1 MRCLFFFW
9 KPGKDCGIQHSM
21 KSVLLS
27 MLAMAALV
35 AQGGEEAMKNL
46 QKPESGKPAVL
57 TFGGAGG
64 REFMLD
70 GVPFQIRSG
79 EIHPQRVPRQHWQHR
94 IRAAKAMGLNTIAF
108 YVFWNALEKED
119 GRWDFSGRNDI
130 ASFIDLCQKE
140 GMWVLF
146 RPGPYVCGEWDLG
159 GLPTYLIKD
168 DVTPLRYTGN
178 KQFME
183 AQTRYLEKM
192 AEIAIPR
199 LSKNGGPILMVQL
212 ENEYGS
218 YKSEHD
224 ELAYIEWLKN
234 FWEKKGAGP
243 FYLSEGGADHH
254 LRFVPKGVAVG
265 LDPADNAW
273 QMQTALRVAPGVPV
287 FSSET
292 YPGWLRHWGEGNW
305 TPTRNTLNSVRWYMK
320 DGVSFNIFVLHG
332 GTNFGLTAGSN
343 TNPDGSKF
351 EPDLTSYDYGSPIGE
366 NGNLTKEYFEYRD
379 IIKDALP
386 EGAEV
391 PEPVQ
396 PEAMEIPAFRPR
408 HVCDFHSLRGVQVE
422 RKPVESPPTLEKMG
436 QNQGIGIYSTPIPP
450 GPEATLTC
458 QAHDYAL
465 VYVGEQFIG
474 TLDRRLNQTTIQL
487 PARKKTAMLKIVVD
501 TFGHVNFS
509 RFMEKDR
516 KGIIGKVMLGNEA
529 LSGWLVERI
538 DLNKPLPA
546 PARKTG
552 HVRAREKGA
561 LYRAEVQ
568 LKNPIDTFLDM
579 RGWVKGYVWVNGHLL
594 GRYWNVGPQERLYCP
609 GEFLKNGT
617 NTVEILDL
625 FMSSDTPP
633 AISGKTERNLEV
645 HKETKSLNNQW

>member
-1 MRCLFFFW
+1 MKCLLF
-9 KPGKDCGIQHSM
+9 
-21 KSVLLS
+21 S
-27 MLAMAALV
+27 MLAALALH
-35 AQGGEEAMKNL
+35 AQGGVEAMKNL
-46 QKPESGKPAVL
+46 QKPESGKAAHL
-57 TFGGAGG
+57 SFGGEGG

-70 GVPFQIRSG
+70 GKPFQIRSG

-108 YVFWNALEKED
+108 YVFWNALEQED
-119 GRWDFSGRNDI
+119 GSWDFSGRNDI
-130 ASFIDLCQKE
+130 AAFIDMCREE

-168 DVTPLRYTGN
+168 DVTPLRFTGN
-178 KQFME
+178 MKFMA

-199 LSKNGGPILMVQL
+199 LCKKGGPILMVQL

-224 ELAYIEWLKN
+224 ELAYIEWLKK

-243 FYLSEGGADHH
+243 FYLSEGSAPHH

-265 LDPADNAW
+265 LDPADNAG
-273 QMQTALRVAPGVPV
+273 QMQNALRIAPGVPV

-305 TPTRNTLNSVRWYMK
+305 TPTRNTMNSVRWYMR

-332 GTNFGLTAGSN
+332 GTNFGLTAGAN

-379 IIKDALP
+379 IIKSALP
-386 EGAEV
+386 AGADV

-396 PEAMEIPAFRPR
+396 PETMEIPEFTPQRVCGFHQLRAKR
-408 HVCDFHSLRGVQVE
+408 HRQSFNT
-422 RKPVESPPTLEKMG
+422 PPTLESLG
-436 QNQGIGIYSTPIPP
+436 QNQGIGIYTTKLPAGPATTLHCTP
-450 GPEATLTC
+450 
-458 QAHDYAL
+458 QDFAL
-465 VYVGEQFIG
+465 VYVGNDLIG
-474 TLDRRLNQTTIQL
+474 TMDRRSNQRSIEL
-487 PARKKTAMLKIVVD
+487 PAREADSVLRIVVD

-509 RFMEKDR
+509 KFMEKDR
-516 KGIIGKVMLGNEA
+516 KGLIGSVKLGEKELKDWRVSTMN
-529 LSGWLVERI
+529 LER
-538 DLNKPLPA
+538 KLPEQ
-546 PARKTG
+546 KT
-552 HVRAREKGA
+552 VNRARRGDSKGS
-561 LYRAEVQ
+561 LYRAEVK
-568 LKNPIDTFLDM
+568 LSNPIDTFLDM
-579 RGWVKGYVWVNGHLL
+579 KDWQKGYVWVNGHLL

-609 GEFLKNGT
+609 GEFLKDGT
-617 NTVEILDL
+617 NTIEILDL
-625 FMSSDTPP
+625 FMTTDTPP
-633 AISGKTERNLEV
+633 AISGKTERNMEV
-645 HKETKSLNNQW
+645 HKQTKSLNNQW

>member
-1 MRCLFFFW
+1 
-9 KPGKDCGIQHSM
+9 M

-27 MLAMAALV
+27 MLAMAAFNAEAGV
-35 AQGGEEAMKNL
+35 EAMQNL
-46 QKPESGKPAVL
+46 QQPEQGTPAVL
-57 TFGGAGG
+57 SFGGEGG

-70 GVPFQIRSG
+70 GKPFQIRSG
-79 EIHPQRVPRQHWQHR
+79 EIHPQRVPREHWQHR

-108 YVFWNALEKED
+108 YVFWNALEQED
-119 GRWDFSGRNDI
+119 GSWDFSGRNDI
-130 ASFIDLCQKE
+130 AAFIDLCQQE

-178 KQFME
+178 ARFME

-199 LSKNGGPILMVQL
+199 LSRNGGPILMVQL

-224 ELAYIEWLKN
+224 EMAYIEWLKA
-234 FWEKKGAGP
+234 FWEGKGAGP
-243 FYLSEGGADHH
+243 FYLSEGSANHH
-254 LRFVPKGVAVG
+254 LRFVPRGVAVG

-305 TPTRNTLNSVRWYMK
+305 TPSRNTLNSVRWYMR
-320 DGVSFNIFVLHG
+320 DGVSFNLFVLHG
-332 GTNFGLTAGSN
+332 GTSFGLTAGAN

-366 NGNLTKEYFEYRD
+366 NGNLTREYFEYRD
-379 IIKDALP
+379 IIKSALP
-386 EGAEV
+386 AGADV

-396 PEAMEIPAFRPR
+396 PVAMEVPAFRPSL
-408 HVCDFHSLRGVQVE
+408 VCDFHDIRGKVE
-422 RKPVESPPTLEKMG
+422 PEKFINPPTLESLG
-436 QNQGIGIYSTPIPP
+436 QNQGIGIYTTSVPA
-450 GPEATLTC
+450 GPAATLHVT
-458 QAHDYAL
+458 AHDYAQ
-465 VYVGEQFIG
+465 VYLGEQYLG
-474 TLDRRLNQTTIQL
+474 TLDRRLNQTSINL
-487 PARKKTAMLKIVVD
+487 HARENAAILKVVVD

-516 KGIIGKVMLGNEA
+516 KGLIGKVMLGDT
-529 LSGWLVERI
+529 LLTDWQVERI
-538 DLNKPLPA
+538 DLTRPLPA
-546 PARKTG
+546 PAHKTG
-552 HVRAREKGA
+552 HVRGREQGA
-561 LYRAEVQ
+561 LYRAEIQ
-568 LKNPIDTFLDM
+568 LDQRIDTFLDM
-579 RGWVKGYVWVNGHLL
+579 TGWQKGYVWVNGNLL
-594 GRYWNVGPQERLYCP
+594 GRYWHIGPQERLYCP
-609 GEFLKNGT
+609 GEFLKQGANII
-617 NTVEILDL
+617 EILDL
-625 FMSSDTPP
+625 HMVTDTPP
-633 AISGKTERNLEV
+633 AISGKPERNTEV

>member
-1 MRCLFFFW
+1 
-9 KPGKDCGIQHSM
+9 M
-21 KSVLLS
+21 KRVLLMS
-27 MLAMAALV
+27 MLALMPLAAEAGV
-35 AQGGEEAMKNL
+35 EAMKNL
-46 QKPESGKPAVL
+46 QQPVEGKSAVL
-57 TFGGAGG
+57 TFGGEGG

-79 EIHPQRVPRQHWQHR
+79 EIHPQRVPRQHWRHR

-108 YVFWNALEKED
+108 YTFWNALEKPD
-119 GRWDFSGRNDI
+119 GSWDFSGRNDI
-130 ASFIDLCQKE
+130 GAFIDMCQEE

-168 DVTPLRYTGN
+168 DETRLRYTGN
-178 KQFME
+178 AQFME

-218 YKSEHD
+218 YKSAHD
-224 ELAYIEWLKN
+224 EMAYIEWLKD

-243 FYLSEGGADHH
+243 FYLSEGSSPHH

-305 TPTRNTLNSVRWYMK
+305 TPSRNALNSVRWYMK
-320 DGVSFNIFVLHG
+320 DGVSFNLFVLHG
-332 GTNFGLTAGSN
+332 GTSFGLTAGAN
-343 TNPDGSKF
+343 TNPDGTNF
-351 EPDLTSYDYGSPIGE
+351 QPDLTSYDYGSPIGE

-379 IIKDALP
+379 IIKAALP
-386 EGAEV
+386 ESAQL
-391 PEPVQ
+391 PAPVQ
-396 PEAMEIPAFRPR
+396 PDSMDVPAFTPR
-408 HVCDFHSLRGVQVE
+408 KVCAFHELQAPH
-422 RKPVESPPTLEKMG
+422 RKGKSEHPMTLESLG
-436 QNQGIGIYSTPIPP
+436 QNQGIAIYNTGLPA
-450 GPEATLTC
+450 GPAATLHCTP
-458 QAHDYAL
+458 QDFAL
-465 VYVGEQFIG
+465 VYVDDQFIG
-474 TLDRRLNQTTIQL
+474 TMDRRRNQRSIDL
-487 PARKKTAMLKIVVD
+487 PERRKDAVLKVVVD

-516 KGIIGKVMLGNEA
+516 KGLIGKVMLGDKV
-529 LSGWLVERI
+529 LTGWRVSTM
-538 DLNKPLPA
+538 DLAKSRPSRA
-546 PARKTG
+546 ARPRGT
-552 HVRAREKGA
+552 EMGA
-561 LYRAEVQ
+561 YYRAEVELQ
-568 LKNPIDTFLDM
+568 NPIDTFLDM
-579 RGWVKGYVWVNGHLL
+579 KDWQKGYVWVNGHLL

-609 GEFLKNGT
+609 GEFLKNGS
-617 NTVEILDL
+617 NVIEVLDL
-625 FMSSDTPP
+625 FLSTDAPP
-633 AISGKTERNLEV
+633 AISGKKERNMEV

>member
-1 MRCLFFFW
+1 
-9 KPGKDCGIQHSM
+9 
-21 KSVLLS
+21 
-27 MLAMAALV
+27 
-35 AQGGEEAMKNL
+35 MKNL
-46 QKPESGKPAVL
+46 QKPGSGKSAEL
-57 TFGGAGG
+57 SFGGEGG
-64 REFMLD
+64 REFLLD

-119 GRWDFSGRNDI
+119 GSWDFSGRNDI
-130 ASFIDLCQKE
+130 AAFIDLCQKE

-178 KQFME
+178 KQFMK

-192 AEIAIPR
+192 ADIAIPR
-199 LSKNGGPILMVQL
+199 LCKNGGPILMVQL

-224 ELAYIEWLKN
+224 ELAYIEWLKK

-243 FYLSEGGADHH
+243 FYLSEGSAPHH
-254 LRFVPKGVAVG
+254 LRFVPQGVAVG

-273 QMQTALRVAPGVPV
+273 QMQNALRIAPGVPV

-305 TPTRNTLNSVRWYMK
+305 TPSRNTLNSVRWYMQ

-332 GTNFGLTAGSN
+332 GTNFGLTAGAN

-379 IIKDALP
+379 IIKSALP
-386 EGAEV
+386 AGADV

-396 PEAMEIPAFRPR
+396 PESMEIPEFRPEM
-408 HVCDFHSLRGVQVE
+408 VCDFHVLRGK
-422 RKPVESPPTLEKMG
+422 RLKKRFDTPPTLESLG
-436 QNQGIGIYSTPIPP
+436 QNQGIGIYTTRIPS
-450 GPEATLTC
+450 
-458 QAHDYAL
+458 
-465 VYVGEQFIG
+465 G
-474 TLDRRLNQTTIQL
+474 TLDRRQNQTQIEL
-487 PARKKTAMLKIVVD
+487 PARQKETTLKIVVD

-509 RFMEKDR
+509 KFMEKDR
-516 KGIIGKVMLGNEA
+516 KGIIGSVKMGEKELKR
-529 LSGWLVERI
+529 WRVERI

-546 PARKTG
+546 PVRKTG
-552 HVRAREKGA
+552 HMRTREKGA
-561 LYRAEVQ
+561 LYRAELELQ
-568 LKNPIDTFLDM
+568 SPMDTFLDM
-579 RGWVKGYVWVNGHLL
+579 RGWQKGYVWVNGHLL
-594 GRYWNVGPQERLYCP
+594 GRYWNIGPQERLYCP
-609 GEFLKNGT
+609 GEFLKTGK

-625 FMSSDTPP
+625 FMVTETPP
-633 AISGKTERNLEV
+633 AISGKTERNMEV

>member
-1 MRCLFFFW
+1 
-9 KPGKDCGIQHSM
+9 M
-21 KSVLLS
+21 KSVLFS
-27 MLAMAALV
+27 MLAMAALSAEAGV
-35 AQGGEEAMKNL
+35 EAMQNL
-46 QKPESGKPAVL
+46 QKPEQGTPAVL
-57 TFGGAGG
+57 SFGGEGG

-70 GVPFQIRSG
+70 GKPFQIRSG
-79 EIHPQRVPRQHWQHR
+79 EIHPQRVPREHWQHR

-108 YVFWNALEKED
+108 YVFWNALEQED
-119 GRWDFSGRNDI
+119 GSWDFSGRNDI
-130 ASFIDLCQKE
+130 AAFIDLCQQE

-178 KQFME
+178 AQFME

-199 LSKNGGPILMVQL
+199 LSRNGGPILMVQL

-234 FWEKKGAGP
+234 FWEGKGAGP
-243 FYLSEGGADHH
+243 FYLSEGSADHH
-254 LRFVPKGVAVG
+254 LRFVPRGVAVG

-273 QMQTALRVAPGVPV
+273 QMRTALRVAPGVPV

-305 TPTRNTLNSVRWYMK
+305 TPSRNTLNSVRWYMR

-332 GTNFGLTAGSN
+332 GTNFGLTAGAN

-379 IIKDALP
+379 IITSALP
-386 EGAEV
+386 TGADV

-396 PEAMEIPAFRPR
+396 PVAMEIPAFKPR
-408 HVCDFHSLRGVQVE
+408 KVCGFHELKAPH
-422 RKPVESPPTLEKMG
+422 RKGKSENPETLEALG
-436 QNQGIGIYSTPIPP
+436 QNQGIAIYNTQLPAGPAETLHCTP
-450 GPEATLTC
+450 
-458 QAHDYAL
+458 QDFAL
-465 VYVGEQFIG
+465 VYVDDQFIG
-474 TLDRRLNQTTIQL
+474 TMDRRLNQRSIDL
-487 PARKKTAMLKIVVD
+487 PERKTDAVLKIVVD

-509 RFMEKDR
+509 KYMEKDR
-516 KGIIGKVMLGNEA
+516 KGLIGKVALG
-529 LSGWLVERI
+529 
-538 DLNKPLPA
+538 DKPL
-546 PARKTG
+546 TG
-552 HVRAREKGA
+552 WRVSTMDLENQSPSRASRARITEKGA
-561 LYRAEVQ
+561 YYHAEVELQ
-568 LKNPIDTFLDM
+568 NPIDTFLDM
-579 RGWVKGYVWVNGHLL
+579 KDWAKGYVWVNGNLL

-609 GEFLKNGT
+609 GEFLKHGR
-617 NTVEILDL
+617 NTIEILDL
-625 FMSSDTPP
+625 FMTTDTPP
-633 AISGKTERNLEV
+633 AISGKTERNMEV
-645 HKETKSLNNQW
+645 RKETKSLNNQW